1 MRELREFEGPDPT
14 TYAAHFGSWRAALA
28 EVGLEPRTSRRYESD
43 ELLQILRE
51 LAEELGHTPTIADLQ
66 ARKEL
71 PSPYTYR
78 DRLGRWNEALG
89 QARLRPRHPVRL
101 RNS

>member
-1 MRELREFEGPDPT
+1 MRELREAGGPVPE

-28 EVGLEPRTSRRYESD
+28 EIELEARTSRRYGTD
-43 ELLQILRE
+43 RLLQILRE
-51 LAEELGHTPTIADLQ
+51 LARELGHTPSIAEPQ

-78 DRLGRWNEALG
+78 DRFGRWSEALR
-89 QARLRPRHPVRL
+89 QARLTSRQQ
-101 RNS
+101 